1 MKEDVR
7 ETIPVNG
14 SFFNQVKDLYNNQQ
28 KAGILYEDNGITRA
42 NGIIT
47 ALFEK
52 EGAYWVQLEN
62 VLEIRIDKL
71 YAVNGIFSSDY
82 SEC

>member
-1 MKEDVR
+1 MKEDAR

-14 SFFNQVKDLYNNQQ
+14 SFYNHVKDLYDKQQ
-28 KAGILYEDNGITRA
+28 KAGILYEDGGVTRA
-42 NGIIT
+42 NGMIT
-47 ALFEK
+47 SMYEK
-52 EGAYWVQLEN
+52 DGIQWMQLDN
-62 VLEIRIDKL
+62 SLEVRIDKL